1 MTTNTT
7 SKAIWKS
14 GINALMIEFNTT
26 CKPEMKL
33 INKIINQNVL
43 FNWNLSEFPEDIYDP
58 CGHLFLG
65 IFWWGP
71 NQSKEN
77 GPIFG
82 WYQVCTNFCTQF
94 KKFDRSFSKIITY
107 FPNLGL

>member
-33 INKIINQNVL
+33 INKIINENVL
-43 FNWNLSEFPEDIYDP
+43 KIQKDSNYWNLSE
-58 CGHLFLG
+58 L
-65 IFWWGP
+65 
-71 NQSKEN
+71 
-77 GPIFG
+77 
-82 WYQVCTNFCTQF
+82 
-94 KKFDRSFSKIITY
+94 
-107 FPNLGL
+107 

>member
-33 INKIINQNVL
+33 INKIINENVL
-43 FNWNLSEFPEDIYDP
+43 FNWNLSLNFQKIFMTQVV
-58 CGHLFLG
+58 LF
-65 IFWWGP
+65 
-71 NQSKEN
+71 S
-77 GPIFG
+77 
-82 WYQVCTNFCTQF
+82 
-94 KKFDRSFSKIITY
+94 
-107 FPNLGL
+107 